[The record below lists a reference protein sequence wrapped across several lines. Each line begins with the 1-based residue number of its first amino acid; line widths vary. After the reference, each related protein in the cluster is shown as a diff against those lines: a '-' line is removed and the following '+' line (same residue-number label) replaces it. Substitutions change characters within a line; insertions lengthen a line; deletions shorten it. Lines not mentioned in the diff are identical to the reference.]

1 MRRHLWL
8 AILLGTVSFF
18 GTAGSAQS
26 QGVYPPGGG
35 MASYPPGAAMGG
47 GPVGDFAGM
56 APPGGAYPSYYQP
69 YPSVSPYEQ
78 EYHRIA
84 NRGGIWESESESR
97 ISMPSRWKF
106 RTEYVQMRAER
117 GRNLIGNPRAPVYR
131 DQIAPVLR
139 AAEGGGAA
147 TSLPDYLDALEGVNN
162 GIGFNLFDPIGA
174 KDLDRAELQG
184 TRLTLSGENPDGSGI
199 EIWGLWAK
207 DDDNRY
213 DARDA
218 VHPSRGNQQGVVE
231 AILQEID
238 ETGIPFLFNAP
249 ASLANFP
256 DPLEI
261 LQENLLNLRG
271 IPLDDGTVT
280 TLSDGTTFGGAS
292 AVYDLAFIVDSN
304 VEMYATGLRWKA
316 MPLYKSDSI
325 RVRPSAGLR
334 YTSVRDDFRF
344 YGRDSGIYYDTISM
358 LNQPFLP
365 DVKLH
370 SLPNGFDDDGDGIVD
385 NAGSIEDQFGNQ
397 GQGGTQTVNFAL
409 VGDSRIYPVTSILN
423 NQVESHLGGPEIG
436 IDYDFGGDHG
446 FRLGGSTNVGLM
458 MNHQRIELSG
468 DNIFIST
475 RESDLIFPSET
486 NARPNRFSSSET
498 HSSVSPMIEQM
509 VYAEGPLFQ
518 YIPVLRRSS
527 ILRNAN
533 FRAAYTLTMIAEMT
547 RASDSIIWQGNPS
560 QNIFPGIQTE
570 RSTFRTS
577 SYDFGI
583 SWSW

>member
-8 AILLGTVSFF
+8 AILMGTVSFF

-35 MASYPPGAAMGG
+35 MASYPPGATMGG
-47 GPVGDFAGM
+47 GPVGDYAGM
-56 APPGGAYPSYYQP
+56 APQGGAYPSYYQP
-69 YPSVSPYEQ
+69 YPSISPYEH
-78 EYHRIA
+78 EYQRIA

-117 GRNLIGNPRAPVYR
+117 GRNLVGNPRAPIYR

-174 KDLDRAELQG
+174 KDLDRPELQG
-184 TRLTLSGENPDGSGI
+184 TRLTLSGENADGSGI
-199 EIWGLWAK
+199 EMWGLWAK

-218 VHPSRGNQQGVVE
+218 VHPSRGNQQAVVE

-238 ETGIPFLFNAP
+238 ETGTAFLFNAP

-256 DPLEI
+256 DPIEI

-292 AVYDLAFIVDSN
+292 AVYDLAFTVDTN

-385 NAGSIEDQFGNQ
+385 NAGTIEDQFGNQ
-397 GQGGTQTVNFAL
+397 GGGGTQVINFAL

-423 NQVESHLGGPEIG
+423 SQVESHLGGPEFG
-436 IDYDFGGDHG
+436 IDYDFGGDQG
-446 FRLGGSTNVGLM
+446 FQLGGSTNFGLL
-458 MNHQRIELSG
+458 MNYQRIELSG
-468 DNIFIST
+468 DNIFVST
-475 RESDLIFPSET
+475 RESDLNFPSET

-498 HSSVSPMIEQM
+498 TSSVSPMIEQM

-518 YIPVLRRSS
+518 YLPVLRRSA

-533 FRAAYTLTMIAEMT
+533 FRAAYTLTMIAEMS

-560 QNIFPGIQTE
+560 QNIFPGIQTS

-577 SYDFGI
+577 SYDLGI